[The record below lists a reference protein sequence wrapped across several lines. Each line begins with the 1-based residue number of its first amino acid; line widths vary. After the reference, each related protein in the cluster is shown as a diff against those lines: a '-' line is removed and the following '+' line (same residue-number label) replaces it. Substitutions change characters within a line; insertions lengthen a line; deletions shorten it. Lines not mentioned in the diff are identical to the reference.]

1 MLEWLVASFEQ
12 RELVKAMTR
21 AVLGL
26 RDDSGKLFDVVFPLI
41 RKCIENDQDF
51 MGEMR

>member
-1 MLEWLVASFEQ
+1 
-12 RELVKAMTR
+12 MTR

-26 RDDSGKLFDVVFPLI
+26 REDSGKLFDVVFQLI

-51 MGEMR
+51 MGEMRYVTSSTQAFLS